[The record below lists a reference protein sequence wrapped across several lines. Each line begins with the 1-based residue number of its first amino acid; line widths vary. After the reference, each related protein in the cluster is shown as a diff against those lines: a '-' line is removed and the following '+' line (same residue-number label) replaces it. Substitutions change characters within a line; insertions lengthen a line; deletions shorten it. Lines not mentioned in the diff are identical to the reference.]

1 MRLQTAE
8 SVTIGH
14 PDKLCDQISDTIL
27 DNYLARDPHARTAV
41 ETLASSHGV
50 TVAGEINS
58 TAVLNDDQIERIVR
72 AVIQDVGYTRNNG
85 YDPETIPVR
94 PTPRMR
100 RSTLDPPSEP
110 PDPPAYSAHA
120 EVYPE

>member
-41 ETLASSHGV
+41 ETLASSHGSLHQSP
-50 TVAGEINS
+50 N
-58 TAVLNDDQIERIVR
+58 
-72 AVIQDVGYTRNNG
+72 IQGWV
-85 YDPETIPVR
+85 
-94 PTPRMR
+94 
-100 RSTLDPPSEP
+100 
-110 PDPPAYSAHA
+110 
-120 EVYPE
+120 